1 MNVERLMK
9 MNGKLVDTNLII
21 RFFKG
26 ETELFSLFD
35 DLENLY
41 ISSISVGELM
51 YGAELSKKSDF
62 NRDNYFSFCE
72 QMKVLYPDLEV
83 AKSYGKIKAT
93 LKARGRPIPE
103 NDIWIAATCHAANLI
118 LLTADSDF
126 DFIDEIQVEK
136 K

>member
-1 MNVERLMK
+1 
-9 MNGKLVDTNLII
+9 MNGKLIDTNVVI

-35 DLENLY
+35 EMENLY

-62 NRDNYFSFCE
+62 NRENYFCFCE

-83 AKSYGKIKAT
+83 SKYYGKIKAS
-93 LKARGRPIPE
+93 LKLKGRPIPE
-103 NDIWIAATCHAANLI
+103 NDIWIASICLAADLT
-118 LLTADSDF
+118 LVTADSDF
-126 DFIDEIQVEK
+126 DFIDDLKVEK
-136 K
+136 L

>member
-1 MNVERLMK
+1 
-9 MNGKLVDTNLII
+9 MNGKLVDTNVII

-35 DLENLY
+35 DMENLY

-62 NRDNYFSFCE
+62 NRDNYFSFCQ

-83 AKSYGKIKAT
+83 VKSYGKIKAS
-93 LKARGRPIPE
+93 LKAKGKPIPE
-103 NDIWIAATCHAANLI
+103 NDIWIAATCHAADLTLI
-118 LLTADSDF
+118 TADSDF
-126 DFIDEIQVEK
+126 DYIDQISVEK
-136 K
+136 M